1 MGGTSFHS
9 FSSPSS
15 YTSSFSSSFYHNNS
29 RNIGLGTGS
38 MLGGTSSSTTISTNS
53 GTGGLRMSSFFLSPF
68 GMGYGMYG
76 GGGGG
81 GGGFLSLLFWGTMA
95 VFLIQAF
102 QRSRGENGASYDNND
117 TSGGGG
123 MSSMERFAVAKVQ
136 VGLLGSARELQTD
149 LEGIASKADTTSPQ
163 GLQYILQE
171 TVLSLMR
178 NPQYCV
184 YGYAKSGSERG
195 MSRAESRFNQL
206 SLEERSKFEKETL
219 VNVGGRSK
227 RASLS
232 GSGSDNGGLGESK
245 ELIVVTV
252 LVAASCPLKLKQ
264 VGSFSALKEDL
275 SILGSLGASD
285 ILAVEVLWTPEEE
298 DDFFTREDLAAD
310 YPMLAPL

>member
-1 MGGTSFHS
+1 MGGTFFHS
-9 FSSPSS
+9 FSSPPS
-15 YTSSFSSSFYHNNS
+15 YTSSSSPSLYHNNNS
-29 RNIGLGTGS
+29 NMGLGLGS
-38 MLGGTSSSTTISTNS
+38 MFVTSTATNINISGGSR
-53 GTGGLRMSSFFLSPF
+53 GLRMSSFFLSPF
-68 GMGYGMYG
+68 GIGYGMYG

-81 GGGFLSLLFWGTMA
+81 GFLSVLFWGTMA

-102 QRSRGENGASYDNND
+102 QRSRGGGDSYDNN
-117 TSGGGG
+117 SAV
-123 MSSMERFAVAKVQ
+123 SSMERFAVAKIQ
-136 VGLLGSARELQTD
+136 VGLLGSARELQSD
-149 LEGIASKADTTSPQ
+149 LERIASRADTTSPQ

-184 YGYAKSGSERG
+184 YGYAKSGSEKG
-195 MSRAESRFNQL
+195 LSRAESRFNQL

-219 VNVGGRSK
+219 VNVEGRSK

-232 GSGSDNGGLGESK
+232 GSSGDNNRGLGESK

-264 VGSFSALKEDL
+264 VGSFGALKEDL

-298 DDFFTREDLAAD
+298 DDFFTQEDLAAD